1 MKTERPP
8 LHCTHHVFTAPQTG
22 PSLIVLG
29 AVHGN
34 EICGS
39 LAIRRILEEIDAGE
53 LRIQRGRVTFVPIA
67 NPLAWTLQKRE
78 GERNLNRCL
87 QPTDTPV
94 QYEDHVANWLCPL
107 LAQHEVLLDLHSFH
121 TPGEPFVMLGP
132 ENNDGPLEP
141 FKHAVEERALAHC
154 LGIRRFVDGWLD
166 TYASG
171 AARRGDSNPAYGVG
185 TTEYMRSVGGYGL
198 TVECGQHDDPAAVKV
213 AERCIRATLEHLG
226 ISDPHNEPFEP
237 ITDVEHM
244 RIREVVDK
252 RFDHDTFVRDWE
264 SFDRLK
270 KGEVI
275 GTHADGSVALADRD
289 GYILFPNP
297 GARAGKEWYYVAE
310 TVAGDSSRIRGL

>member
-1 MKTERPP
+1 MNTERPP

-22 PSLIVLG
+22 PHLIVLG

-39 LAIRRILEEIDAGE
+39 LAIRRILDEIDAGK

-67 NPLAWTLQKRE
+67 NPLAWALQKRE

-87 QPTDTPV
+87 QPTDTPL

-121 TPGEPFVMLGP
+121 TPGQPFVMLGP
-132 ENNDGPLEP
+132 DNNDGPLEA
-141 FKHAVEERALAHC
+141 FSYATEERALAHC
-154 LGIRRFVDGWLD
+154 LGIGRFVDGWLD

-171 AARRGDSNPAYGVG
+171 VARRGDSNPAYGVG

-198 TVECGQHDDPAAVKV
+198 TVECGQHDDPAAVEV
-213 AERCIRATLEHLG
+213 AERCIRATLGHLG
-226 ISDPHNEPFEP
+226 ISDRVPLES
-237 ITDVEHM
+237 ITDVEHVRM
-244 RIREVVDK
+244 RDVVDK
-252 RFDHDTFVRDWE
+252 RFDNDTFVRNWE

-270 KGEVI
+270 KGEPI
-275 GTHADGSVALADRD
+275 GIHADGSVALADRD

-297 GARAGKEWYYVAE
+297 GARRGKEWYYVAE
-310 TVAGDSSRIRGL
+310 TISGN